1 MGSSNSTVS
10 IRPDNSQ
17 ALVRASVVPNLEFDI
32 AGVNTIICQM
42 QIFIV
47 WFFVRTHLDDIRLK
61 IEAHSRTR

>member
-1 MGSSNSTVS
+1 MGPSNSTVS

-42 QIFIV
+42 QI
-47 WFFVRTHLDDIRLK
+47 LYRLVFR
-61 IEAHSRTR
+61 SNTPR